1 MTVQIV
7 EIAGQKMAVLPVAEY
22 ERLIDIAEDKAD
34 ALAAGEAEKRRQNGE
49 EYLPVE
55 MTDRIMAGES
65 PLRVWRRYRG
75 KTLRDLASLTGMT
88 HASLSRIE
96 CNTQRPKPATWRAL
110 AIALNVSVDD
120 ILPLD

>member
-65 PLRVWRRYRG
+65 ALRVWRRYRG
-75 KTLRDLASLTGMT
+75 KTLSDLASLTGMT

-96 CNTQRPKPATWRAL
+96 CNAQRPKPATWRAL
-110 AIALNVSVDD
+110 ATALNVSVDD

>member
-22 ERLIDIAEDKAD
+22 KRLIDIVEDKAD
-34 ALAAGEAEKRRQNGE
+34 ALVAGEAEKRRQNGE

-75 KTLRDLASLTGMT
+75 KTLSDLASLTGMT

-96 CNTQRPKPATWRAL
+96 RNIQRPKPATWRAL
-110 AIALNVSVDD
+110 ATALNVSIDD

>member
-22 ERLIDIAEDKAD
+22 ERLIDVAEDKAD
-34 ALAAGEAEKRRQNGE
+34 ALAAAEAEKRRLEGE

-55 MTDRIMAGES
+55 MSDRIMAGES

-75 KTLRDLASLTGMT
+75 KTLSDLAKLTGLT

-96 CNTQRPKPATWRAL
+96 CNAQRPKPAAWRAL
-110 AIALNVSVDD
+110 ADALNVTVDD

>member
-7 EIAGQKMAVLPVAEY
+7 EIAGQKMVVLPVAEY
-22 ERLIDIAEDKAD
+22 ERLIDIAEDRAD
-34 ALAAGEAEKRRQNGE
+34 VLAAAEAERRRLDGE

-55 MTDRIMAGES
+55 MADRIMAGES
-65 PLRVWRRYRG
+65 PLRVWRRHRG
-75 KTLRDLASLTGMT
+75 KTLSDLAKLTGLT

-96 CNTQRPKPATWRAL
+96 CNGQRPKPATWRAL
-110 AIALNVSVDD
+110 ANALNVTVDD

>member
-1 MTVQIV
+1 
-7 EIAGQKMAVLPVAEY
+7 MAKPTETLEGRSVRLLPVAEY

-34 ALAAGEAEKRRQNGE
+34 ALAAGEAEKRRQDGE

-55 MTDRIMAGES
+55 MTDRIMSGES
-65 PLRVWRRYRG
+65 PLRVWRRFRG
-75 KTLRDLASLTGMT
+75 KTLSDLASVTGMT

-110 AIALNVSVDD
+110 ATALNVSVDD